1 MAYAKKLL
9 LATTMLFPTLGQANI
24 QISPMK
30 VLLKNAQPGIITVV
44 SKGTTTQYMK
54 GSLVEV
60 HNPGTAQE
68 SETPARQGS
77 ENSLV
82 ITPLKFALPAGNS
95 QTVRVVSLGSGSEEQ
110 FYRAY
115 FQSMTPEQMNS
126 AEQDKNYQTSLSVS
140 LVWGVIVMVPPANP
154 VISVSY
160 NPHTRQLNNNGN
172 VHIFVKRIG
181 VCPTS
186 ADDSACSWKD
196 IKKSIYP
203 HQPLTAGLAEATR
216 IGEGN
221 LRLDYRNDY
230 TGKESTLSIPLSTQ
244 R

>member
-1 MAYAKKLL
+1 MNIAKKTILVV
-9 LATTMLFPTLGQANI
+9 AILFPTLSLANI

-30 VLLKNAQPGIITVV
+30 ILLKDTQSGVITVS
-44 SKGTTTQYMK
+44 SKGSETQYIQ

-68 SETPARQGS
+68 SETPARLGS

-95 QTVRVVSLGSGSEEQ
+95 QTVRVVSLGSSGEEQ

-126 AEQDKNYQTSLSVS
+126 AEPDKNYQTSLSVN

-160 NPHTRQLNNNGN
+160 NP
-172 VHIFVKRIG
+172 
-181 VCPTS
+181 
-186 ADDSACSWKD
+186 
-196 IKKSIYP
+196 
-203 HQPLTAGLAEATR
+203 
-216 IGEGN
+216 
-221 LRLDYRNDY
+221 
-230 TGKESTLSIPLSTQ
+230 
-244 R
+244 